1 VPGEQDLGHC
11 LPTVVAGL
19 TGRVFISQER
29 RLPVSFAV
37 ASARLGSLPHGG
49 WFRAASETVYQ
60 GGMEYLMRVGPAGA
74 VPGVSRL
81 VRVRFTEP
89 VYRDGAMTIGLRWE
103 ATGVTGGLFPVLD
116 ADIRLSADD
125 GEDDCAGEDAGVLV
139 TLTGSYRPPLG
150 APGAALDWLLLRTVA
165 VATLRTLLAR
175 VAAALEGAP
184 AGEQIT
190 ASWLQELGPE
200 AASG

>member
-1 VPGEQDLGHC
+1 
-11 LPTVVAGL
+11 
-19 TGRVFISQER
+19 
-29 RLPVSFAV
+29 
-37 ASARLGSLPHGG
+37 
-49 WFRAASETVYQ
+49 
-60 GGMEYLMRVGPAGA
+60 

-125 GEDDCAGEDAGVLV
+125 GEDDCAGEDDGAGEDDCAGDDAGVLV

-184 AGEQIT
+184 AAGEQIT
-190 ASWLQELGPE
+190 ASWQQELGRE